1 MLQDVLLEVCPTS
14 FSLTSVSASTD
25 NGSPRVVGKESS
37 VMTKK
42 RLIIALCLLLACG
55 VVVNAKSKA
64 EKQAE
69 ARNKAHQTLERLYK
83 AKPSAK
89 ASIKA
94 AAGYAVF
101 TSKSMKILVAGGG
114 KGSGIAVDNATQKVI
129 YMKMR
134 EVQAGLGMGVK
145 KFSVIFVFETK
156 EALKKFVNSGWEFG
170 GQTTAAAK
178 GGDSGGAYQG
188 AASVSPGV
196 WMYQLT
202 DKGLALELTGKG
214 TKYFKDDDLN

>member
-1 MLQDVLLEVCPTS
+1 MQRARLIT
-14 FSLTSVSASTD
+14 VSALLFLSAL
-25 NGSPRVVGKESS
+25 P
-37 VMTKK
+37 
-42 RLIIALCLLLACG
+42 IA
-55 VVVNAKSKA
+55 AKSKE

-69 ARNKAHQTLERLYK
+69 LRKKAAQTLERLYK
-83 AKPSAK
+83 AHPAAK
-89 ASIKA
+89 AAVKN

-101 TSKSMKILVAGGG
+101 NSGGVKILVAGGG
-114 KGSGIAVDNATQKVI
+114 RGQGIAVDNATQKVI

-134 EVQAGLGMGVK
+134 EIQAGLGMGAK
-145 KFSVIFVFETK
+145 KFSTIFVFETND
-156 EALKKFVNSGWEFG
+156 ALQRFINSGWEFG
-170 GQTTAAAK
+170 GQTTAAEK
-178 GGDSGGAYQG
+178 TGDSGGSLQG

>member
-1 MLQDVLLEVCPTS
+1 MKRTRLPIAFLLV
-14 FSLTSVSASTD
+14 
-25 NGSPRVVGKESS
+25 
-37 VMTKK
+37 
-42 RLIIALCLLLACG
+42 LACALN
-55 VVVNAKSKA
+55 VTAKSKE

-69 ARNKAHQTLERLYK
+69 ARKKAQATLARLYK
-83 AKPSAK
+83 ARPSAE
-89 ASIKA
+89 AAIKK

-101 TSKSMKILVAGGG
+101 NSGGVKILVAGGG
-114 KGSGIAVDNATQKVI
+114 RGQGIAVNNGTQKVT

-134 EVQAGLGMGVK
+134 EIQAGFGMGAK
-145 KFSVIFVFETK
+145 KFSTIFVFETNS
-156 EALKKFVNSGWEFG
+156 ALDKFINSGWEFG

-178 GGDSGGAYQG
+178 TGDGGGSYQG
-188 AASVSPGV
+188 AASVSEGV